1 MKKIKKIFVWAL
13 AACMMFSGC
22 SKGGGNESVTAAV
35 SESAVSEAGSDISS
49 SSESGVDTSE
59 ADVRSTAGERAD
71 LTTAVEAIN
80 ETSDVGTTAEI
91 SAVTSTAETVKQT
104 AAAETDTFTEKTEV
118 VVSTEKEPAPVDPIG
133 DIIDNMSLEEKVGQI
148 ILVRYSADTA
158 AKASQYHFGG
168 YTLYAVDFAEET
180 PESIQAKLEKIRTNS
195 LLPPFFA
202 ADEEG
207 GSVIRIS
214 KYTAFSDSPLPALGS
229 DEAKG
234 DIKGFAAKMAEVLKK
249 GGINLNLAPVA
260 DVAENESD
268 YIYDRTCREGYERT
282 GEIIG
287 ELVRELNGRNVI
299 SCLKHFPGYGSNVDT
314 HTGIT
319 FDGRTKESF
328 EGKDFIPFKAG
339 INANVPMIMVNHNI
353 VGAYNDKVPASL
365 APEIHQSLRDM
376 GFKGVIVTDDLGMG
390 AITKY
395 SDSPYADAVLAG
407 NDLLCTSDGANCYEA
422 VLEAVKS
429 GVISEDRLDES
440 IYRIL
445 RVKINYGILK
455 L

>member
-35 SESAVSEAGSDISS
+35 SESAVSEVGSDTGDYSE
-49 SSESGVDTSE
+49 SSESTSV

-71 LTTAVEAIN
+71 LTTAAEAIN

-91 SAVTSTAETVKQT
+91 SAVTSSAEAVGTTVAETHV
-104 AAAETDTFTEKTEV
+104 FTEKTEGTV
-118 VVSTEKEPAPVDPIG
+118 AAKKEPAPVDPVR
-133 DIIDNMSLEEKVGQI
+133 DIIDNMSLEEKIGQI

-234 DIKGFAAKMAEVLKK
+234 DINGFAAKMAEVLKK

-260 DVAENESD
+260 DVAESESD

-314 HTGIT
+314 HTGIA

-365 APEIHQSLRDM
+365 APEIHQALRDM

>member
-35 SESAVSEAGSDISS
+35 SESAVSEVGSDTGDYSE
-49 SSESGVDTSE
+49 SSESTSV

-71 LTTAVEAIN
+71 LTTAAEAIN

-91 SAVTSTAETVKQT
+91 SAVTSSAETVKQT
-104 AAAETDTFTEKTEV
+104 VAAETHITEKTEGT
-118 VVSTEKEPAPVDPIG
+118 VSAEKEPAPVDPIG

-234 DIKGFAAKMAEVLKK
+234 DINGFAAKMAEVLKK

-260 DVAENESD
+260 DVAESESD

-314 HTGIT
+314 HTGIA

-365 APEIHQSLRDM
+365 APEIHQALRDM

>member
-22 SKGGGNESVTAAV
+22 SKGGNESVTAAV
-35 SESAVSEAGSDISS
+35 SESAVSEVGSDTGDYSE
-49 SSESGVDTSE
+49 SSESTSV
-59 ADVRSTAGERAD
+59 ADVKSSAGERAD
-71 LTTAVEAIN
+71 LTTAAEAID
-80 ETSDVGTTAEI
+80 ETSNVVTTAEI
-91 SAVTSTAETVKQT
+91 SAVTSSAETVKQT
-104 AAAETDTFTEKTEV
+104 AAAETHITEKTEGTV
-118 VVSTEKEPAPVDPIG
+118 AAEKEPAPVDPIE
-133 DIIDNMSLEEKVGQI
+133 DIIDNMSLEEKIGQI

-260 DVAENESD
+260 DVAESEND
-268 YIYDRTCREGYERT
+268 YIYGRTCREGYERT

-314 HTGIT
+314 HTGIA

-365 APEIHQSLRDM
+365 APEIHQALRDM

-445 RVKINYGILK
+445 RVKINYGILT